1 MSSETLEQ
9 ALARENKA
17 LDASAASQPS
27 RKVYLCV
34 PFKEKKDAMGFGAQF
49 DNGRNRWYVLQ
60 EQAVALM
67 DFPMFKKWLPE
78 NALPSA
84 ISKPIEPG
92 VATRSEVAA
101 DPHPPAAKRSLKPKD
116 GPFKE
121 VWEKMEKNA
130 KALSAAE
137 LRVFFLKEIK
147 YVQKG
152 YLSDRPGMNMYVFQR
167 ECTQT
172 GFIFYRGR
180 RSSSAL
186 EGYHMHL
193 RAAQHP

>member
-101 DPHPPAAKRSLKPKD
+101 DPHPPARDDVRRGAVVRD
-116 GPFKE
+116 GVGE
-121 VWEKMEKNA
+121 VRGV
-130 KALSAAE
+130 ALAAVASVVLAVE
-137 LRVFFLKEIK
+137 VH
-147 YVQKG
+147 V
-152 YLSDRPGMNMYVFQR
+152 
-167 ECTQT
+167 
-172 GFIFYRGR
+172 
-180 RSSSAL
+180 
-186 EGYHMHL
+186 
-193 RAAQHP
+193 AQA

>member
-9 ALARENKA
+9 ALARENKN

-101 DPHPPAAKRSLKPKD
+101 DPHPPAAKKSLKPKD

-147 YVQKG
+147 WVTPSQAG
-152 YLSDRPGMNMYVFQR
+152 QLWVEFEEVSHGS
-167 ECTQT
+167 
-172 GFIFYRGR
+172 GSG
-180 RSSSAL
+180 SGS
-186 EGYHMHL
+186 G
-193 RAAQHP
+193 